1 MLNALLNFIVF
12 IFSVGLLI
20 AVHEFGHFLTACL
33 FGVKVERFSIGFGKT
48 LLRYVDKQGTEYI
61 LALIPLGGYVK
72 MLNVRSISITSSFSS
87 RAFNKKN
94 ILQRMAIIIAGPLA
108 NFIFS
113 VFLYWIIFIIGM
125 PGVRP
130 VIDRITISSPA
141 EEAHFTRGMEIKAV
155 DGIITP
161 DWDAVRMA
169 FLKKIGDD
177 TARVTVTS
185 LGRKN
190 NSEKIIN
197 LRSFKGNIDKKDFM
211 QLLGMEGPGPHIDLV
226 LDQVEKNSAAS
237 RAGLRPGDIIVKVS
251 GKLETTWNHFAEIV
265 RDNPNKALYIEVERA
280 GSNVRL
286 VLTPD
291 INFNKK
297 NQGFAGLV
305 PRVRPLSEEY
315 RITYQY
321 LPLVA
326 LGKAVSQTWQFIQL
340 TVNILSKLVNG
351 EIGLSNLSGPIS
363 IAQSAGQSVEYGFK
377 YYLMF
382 LARISVNLGVM
393 NLLPLLGLD
402 GGHLLCLLIE
412 KIKGQPLSQG
422 VQEFSYRISFI
433 ILIILM
439 GLAIFNDFSYF

>member
-1 MLNALLNFIVF
+1 MLSAFLNFIVF

-20 AVHEFGHFLTACL
+20 AAHEFGHFLTACL
-33 FGVKVERFSIGFGKT
+33 CGVKVERFSIGFGKT
-48 LLRYVDKQGTEYI
+48 LLRYVDKRGTEYI

-72 MLNVRSISITSSFSS
+72 MLNVCSMGSTSSFSS
-87 RAFNKKN
+87 RAFNKKH
-94 ILQRMAIIIAGPLA
+94 ILQRVAIVIAGPLA

-113 VFLYWIIFIIGM
+113 AFLYWIIFIIGM

-141 EEAHFTRGMEIKAV
+141 EDANLTKGMEIKSV
-155 DGIITP
+155 DGITTP

-169 FLKKIGDD
+169 FLKKIGND
-177 TARVTVTS
+177 TVRVTVMS
-185 LGRKN
+185 LGDKN
-190 NSEKIIN
+190 DSEKTIN
-197 LRSFKGNIDKKDFM
+197 LRSWKGNIDKTDFM
-211 QLLGMEGPGPHIDLV
+211 HLLGIEGPGPYIDLV
-226 LDQVEKNSAAS
+226 LDQVKKNSAAS
-237 RAGLRPGDIIVKVS
+237 RAGLRPGDTIVKVS

-265 RDNPNKALYIEVERA
+265 RANPNKALNIEVERA

-305 PRVRPLSEEY
+305 PHVRPLAEEY

-321 LPLVA
+321 GPLVA

-340 TVNILSKLVNG
+340 IVHMLSKLVSG

-382 LARISVNLGVM
+382 LARISVNLGVI

-412 KIKGQPLSQG
+412 KIKGQPLSQR
-422 VQEFSYRISFI
+422 VQAFSYRISFI
-433 ILIILM
+433 ILIMLM